1 MVVINFYVYVLYK
14 GSILINVFVMNCIDR
29 YVNVK
34 QKCEIII
41 LQIISLYIL
50 RNCLGRLMVQYNVL
64 GKVILRVLYIEG

>member
-34 QKCEIII
+34 KKCEIII
-41 LQIISLYIL
+41 L
-50 RNCLGRLMVQYNVL
+50 
-64 GKVILRVLYIEG
+64 